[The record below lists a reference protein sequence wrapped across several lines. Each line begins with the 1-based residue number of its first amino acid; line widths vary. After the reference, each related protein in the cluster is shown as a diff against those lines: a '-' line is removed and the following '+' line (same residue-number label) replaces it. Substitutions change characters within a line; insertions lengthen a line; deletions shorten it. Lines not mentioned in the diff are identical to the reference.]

1 MRWKRKSQNQ
11 EEEKRLNN
19 LANIINKSILSAI
32 TMQRMLFYLL
42 LIFAPSAFS
51 SNTKSG
57 FNASLLKAQNDV
69 YHLRLTEAEITLS
82 NEIKNRPEN
91 ISAYHLQELSFF
103 LKAFISETSKDFVE
117 YEKNRIVAEK
127 KITLLP
133 SGDQYRPFMLSE
145 LCLHKGLLL
154 LKSANYTG
162 AALSFKDAYSWCK
175 KSIEK
180 HPDFLPAYKGIALL
194 ESAAAHLGPSFHW
207 VIKLSGINPNN
218 QHSVRQ
224 TLKFIQ
230 SPQIGEL
237 EWMRRDAAFMMGYIH
252 WQLNQ
257 KTLAWKLIQ
266 SNTEDYPTNPLSL
279 YFHSVFAHK
288 SGMNDH
294 CLKSLGSYSARKNEI
309 QIPFLYYL
317 KGLCQLQKLDT
328 NCLRSFQQFLGTHQG
343 MHYIKA
349 CHLKMAWGHLIF
361 GRLSQF
367 HHSMSMVKSQGQSIT
382 EEDKQALIEAR
393 RKTIPHPKL
402 LIARLL
408 FDGGYNRLALQYIQP
423 LKASDFHSALEK
435 TEYCYRKGRIYQS
448 LNQNTLAIAFYE
460 AAISTGKILEV
471 YYASYACIYIAEINE
486 DQGNRTL
493 ALKYY
498 KLATSFK
505 NNSEYVQ
512 SIEQK
517 AASGIRRLK

>member
-1 MRWKRKSQNQ
+1 
-11 EEEKRLNN
+11 
-19 LANIINKSILSAI
+19 
-32 TMQRMLFYLL
+32 
-42 LIFAPSAFS
+42 
-51 SNTKSG
+51 
-57 FNASLLKAQNDV
+57 
-69 YHLRLTEAEITLS
+69 
-82 NEIKNRPEN
+82 
-91 ISAYHLQELSFF
+91 
-103 LKAFISETSKDFVE
+103 
-117 YEKNRIVAEK
+117 
-127 KITLLP
+127 
-133 SGDQYRPFMLSE
+133 
-145 LCLHKGLLL
+145 
-154 LKSANYTG
+154 
-162 AALSFKDAYSWCK
+162 
-175 KSIEK
+175 
-180 HPDFLPAYKGIALL
+180 
-194 ESAAAHLGPSFHW
+194 
-207 VIKLSGINPNN
+207 
-218 QHSVRQ
+218 
-224 TLKFIQ
+224 
-230 SPQIGEL
+230 
-237 EWMRRDAAFMMGYIH
+237 
-252 WQLNQ
+252 
-257 KTLAWKLIQ
+257 
-266 SNTEDYPTNPLSL
+266 
-279 YFHSVFAHK
+279 
-288 SGMNDH
+288 
-294 CLKSLGSYSARKNEI
+294 
-309 QIPFLYYL
+309 
-317 KGLCQLQKLDT
+317 
-328 NCLRSFQQFLGTHQG
+328 